1 MALARTAPLLLAA
14 LVLCAGCRGTQRY
27 EHTVIEKEDRV
38 VISEKTTRGSS
49 ETTGYTVL
57 PRTYGYWPYAYRWV
71 DPRYPAVV
79 PGPRTLYDNR
89 YRGYRY
95 GYRRRY

>member
-1 MALARTAPLLLAA
+1 MALAKITLVLVAAA
-14 LVLCAGCRGTQRY
+14 LLGAGCRGTQRY
-27 EHTVIEKEDRV
+27 EHTVLEKEDGVTVR
-38 VISEKTTRGSS
+38 EKTVRGSS

-79 PGPRTLYDNR
+79 PGPPALYDR
-89 YRGYRY
+89 RVHGYRF
-95 GYRRRY
+95 GYRRRF